1 MKRIAFIVVILLA
14 IVSTSIFSTLSPFTT
29 TIYAIAEGEKE
40 AEEAVENEEA
50 EETFEVTFP
59 STINESTLAE
69 DYILSVMPHKSDGVL
84 RASRPSGLSLTGS
97 SRKLYRLLAI
107 YIDAVADGEES
118 NTEFTF
124 EPADVY
130 EKTVYTAEDL
140 NVDYI
145 KDENGFNPEA
155 VAAMQAIRSQLSF
168 QDVAACLMSDFPLQM
183 YWFGKGYVPSNCTI
197 SGTEDYLRFTGN
209 VVFKMRVAEDYA
221 TTTVAVDGTVSYS
234 AYEIDT
240 RYGQAIQNAAANAAE
255 VLNEYAGLSDY
266 EMLRGYRDVIRSLTS
281 YNTPAAQG
289 EYTFSY
295 GNPWQLVWVFDGD
308 PDTTVVCEGYSKAFQ
323 YLVEQGGATAEAI
336 SVQGY
341 LNEISAN
348 RAHMWNI
355 VSMDGHNYLVDV
367 TNDYE
372 YRLFLVGADGNVDGY
387 SAGGLRYYYN
397 RTYTYRTDEELTIEP
412 YSYSEWR
419 EATSSAPDVHL
430 GSDRTYPG
438 YQVAVKVES
447 SNGMLPV
454 DQIVIHSNNTEET
467 LIPTDGIALLSL
479 AEDTE
484 ISIAAVVDGITTP
497 ATEAMSITVAE
508 EPETVFSLPAGSRV
522 EAEAFSGIAAE
533 LVQVNGNDVAP
544 GAFDEGVVLA
554 VGEIGDWFESGY
566 RFVVTVSAGEMKNSD
581 NKRRHTSLN

>member
-1 MKRIAFIVVILLA
+1 MKKFLLIVAAFFMFVSA
-14 IVSTSIFSTLSPFTT
+14 ASFSTST
-29 TIYAIAEGEKE
+29 AIAEAPIGTAM
-40 AEEAVENEEA
+40 AEEKVEPEE
-50 EETFEVTFP
+50 VIGLSFP

-69 DYILSVMPHKSDGVL
+69 NYILSVMPHKSDGIL
-84 RASRPSGLSLTGS
+84 RASRPSGLSLSGP
-97 SRKLYRLLAI
+97 SRKLYLLLTNQIAAI
-107 YIDAVADGEES
+107 AAGNES
-118 NTEFTF
+118 STDFVF
-124 EPADVY
+124 SASDVY

-145 KDENGFNPEA
+145 KDESGFNPEA
-155 VAAMQAIRSQLSF
+155 VAAMQALRSQLSF

-234 AYEIDT
+234 AYEVDT
-240 RYGQAIQNAAANAAE
+240 RYGRAIQNAAANAAE

-266 EMLRGYRDVIRSLTS
+266 EMLKGYRDVIRSLTS

-355 VSMDGHNYLVDV
+355 VSIDGHKYMVDV

-497 ATEAMSITVAE
+497 ATEAVSITVAE

-533 LVQVNGNDVAP
+533 LVQVNGKDVAP

-554 VGEIGDWFESGY
+554 VGEIGDWFESG
-566 RFVVTVSAGEMKNSD
+566 
-581 NKRRHTSLN
+581 

>member
-1 MKRIAFIVVILLA
+1 MKKFLLIVAAFFMFVSA
-14 IVSTSIFSTLSPFTT
+14 ASFSTST
-29 TIYAIAEGEKE
+29 AIAEAPIGTAM
-40 AEEAVENEEA
+40 AEEKVEPEE
-50 EETFEVTFP
+50 VIGLSFP

-69 DYILSVMPHKSDGVL
+69 NYILSVMPHKSDGIL
-84 RASRPSGLSLTGS
+84 RASRPSGLSLSGP
-97 SRKLYRLLAI
+97 SRKLYLLLTNQIAAI
-107 YIDAVADGEES
+107 AAGNES
-118 NTEFTF
+118 STDFVF
-124 EPADVY
+124 SASDVY

-145 KDENGFNPEA
+145 KDESGFNPEA

-234 AYEIDT
+234 AYEVDT
-240 RYGQAIQNAAANAAE
+240 RYGRAIQNAAANAAE

-266 EMLRGYRDVIRSLTS
+266 EMLKGYRDVIRSLTS

-355 VSMDGHNYLVDV
+355 VSIDGHKYMVDV

-497 ATEAMSITVAE
+497 ATEAVSITVAE

-554 VGEIGDWFESGY
+554 VGEIGDWFESG
-566 RFVVTVSAGEMKNSD
+566 
-581 NKRRHTSLN
+581 